1 MLHGH
6 CCNKQQ
12 RDTHMCTA
20 HGTVQYSPLRA
31 DTGARYSATV
41 RCGVTLVHSS
51 MALAVCAVCG
61 ASRLLLPWWPLAVLL
76 ITPEGRPARMLPS
89 RACSRDTCS
98 CSKGVI
104 SCGGAKQPVSQVGGN
119 ARSVIVGAAAT
130 ACAQQHDFLWH
141 IHNCVPHH
149 VQAAGVVM
157 PLVVR
162 LGGCVSDAAGAQAQ
176 R

>member
-31 DTGARYSATV
+31 DTSARHSATV

-104 SCGGAKQPVSQVGGN
+104 SCGGAKQPVSQVGERAVSLW
-119 ARSVIVGAAAT
+119 ARRQPRVRSSTTSCGTSTT
-130 ACAQQHDFLWH
+130 AYLIMSRQ
-141 IHNCVPHH
+141 
-149 VQAAGVVM
+149 
-157 PLVVR
+157 LV
-162 LGGCVSDAAGAQAQ
+162 
-176 R
+176 